1 MKLYSRP
8 LSPYCARVRVAL
20 YAKSIAF
27 EHVVVEMGWSRD
39 PSFRAISPL
48 GRIPV
53 LELDDGSH
61 LMESAAIVEYLDEA
75 FPQAPMNA
83 TTPFDRA
90 KMRALVL
97 HAEHDILAPM
107 MACFIL
113 VDRKAD
119 AATLAPARQKLDDG
133 LRHVERLLADT
144 HLVHPGR
151 VTLADAILLPV
162 RHSLASLTSFANE
175 PALLEPYPRLRRYA
189 ETAREVEP
197 LARVWKEMEEG
208 LIAFQAYREKMAAK

>member
-27 EHVVVEMGWSRD
+27 EHVVVEMGWSKD
-39 PSFRAISPL
+39 PAFRAMSPL

-53 LELDDGSH
+53 LELDDGRH
-61 LMESAAIVEYLDEA
+61 LVESAALVEYLDEA
-75 FPQAPMNA
+75 YPQAPMNA

-90 KMRALVL
+90 KMRALAL
-97 HAEHDILAPM
+97 HAEHDVLAPM
-107 MACFIL
+107 MSCFVM

-119 AATLAPARQKLDDG
+119 AETLGPVRQKLEDG
-133 LRHVERLLADT
+133 LRQVERLLADT
-144 HLVHPGR
+144 QLVHPGR

-162 RHSLASLTSFANE
+162 RHSLGSLSAFANE
-175 PALLEPYPRLRRYA
+175 PALLEPHPRLRRYA
-189 ETAREVEP
+189 DTAREVGA
-197 LARVWKEMEEG
+197 LAQVWKEMDEG
-208 LIAFQAYREKMAAK
+208 LIAFQAYRDKMKT